1 MCYHKDKFGN
11 KSFDVNMPLGKEK
24 RRKKMFNWY
33 DRVRI
38 KSSGIPGNI
47 VDIYDDNG
55 KSVPH
60 YTVEIDDE
68 YKVGELPKDLVLCE
82 EDEIEL
88 VGKFE

>member
-1 MCYHKDKFGN
+1 M
-11 KSFDVNMPLGKEK
+11 FD
-24 RRKKMFNWY
+24 WY

-38 KSSGIPGNI
+38 KSSGLPGNI

-55 KSVPH
+55 KIAPQ

-82 EDEIEL
+82 KDEIEL
-88 VGKFE
+88 IEKFE